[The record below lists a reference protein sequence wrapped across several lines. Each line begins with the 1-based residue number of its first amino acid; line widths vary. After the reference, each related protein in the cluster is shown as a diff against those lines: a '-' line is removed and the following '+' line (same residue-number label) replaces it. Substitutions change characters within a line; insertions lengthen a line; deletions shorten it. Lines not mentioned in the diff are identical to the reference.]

1 MIRRIEGDD
10 DTRSRSK
17 CYFITDEILATNY
30 FIINLKKNILYVSH
44 ETGSYGVIFSSTT
57 MHPHIK
63 PSYRK
68 LLQHVPH
75 ALGWFITTP
84 TFDMNIMPSLMPQA
98 MS

>member
-1 MIRRIEGDD
+1 MIVSFFKKLYI
-10 DTRSRSK
+10 
-17 CYFITDEILATNY
+17 IILVYLLTNTTKY
-30 FIINLKKNILYVSH
+30 YILYVSAR
-44 ETGSYGVIFSSTT
+44 TGSYGAIFPATT

-75 ALGWFITTP
+75 GVKWFTTS